1 MPVDEEIDILYPDT
15 KLFIL
20 FDISV
25 AVHPVQ
31 PKYVFIELLN
41 IFQSL

>member
-1 MPVDEEIDILYPDT
+1 MPVGEEIDTLCPEG

-25 AVHPVQ
+25 AVQLVQ

-41 IFQSL
+41 VFQSL

>member
-1 MPVDEEIDILYPDT
+1 MPVDEEIDILYPDA

-25 AVHPVQ
+25 AVQLVQ

-41 IFQSL
+41 VFQSL